1 MLSIILTGTKSE
13 LIRYLKAKDLEF
25 ATLFNKRLLQS
36 SEWLVTQKIGF
47 SLLSSQD
54 DAEEVI
60 ATIGR
65 GQKPVSKRIFRMFT
79 SNNHS
84 LSHECIDIYCKLFQ
98 LRDDRVAETHHDVNN
113 QRASYQK
120 FGRTIFLGNDFCANL
135 SSTLLP
141 DHIPLLLQQYFP
153 ADWKVEETEF
163 IVLMMNSSLVTE
175 VPSPDSWSMILIGL
189 YEHKVEYCDPR
200 MDRDSHPLSAFATN
214 SLQNVVTNILTPVLR
229 VVLPAYEGNWPI
241 LILENQYFQQL
252 PLINQVDCGVYLLA
266 CVYFSIQHV
275 PIFFDQVCINR
286 FRKHL
291 AYWILCGSMPF

>member
-1 MLSIILTGTKSE
+1 M
-13 LIRYLKAKDLEF
+13 IR
-25 ATLFNKRLLQS
+25 
-36 SEWLVTQKIGF
+36 
-47 SLLSSQD
+47 
-54 DAEEVI
+54 
-60 ATIGR
+60 
-65 GQKPVSKRIFRMFT
+65 
-79 SNNHS
+79 
-84 LSHECIDIYCKLFQ
+84 
-98 LRDDRVAETHHDVNN
+98 
-113 QRASYQK
+113 
-120 FGRTIFLGNDFCANL
+120 
-135 SSTLLP
+135 
-141 DHIPLLLQQYFP
+141 
-153 ADWKVEETEF
+153 
-163 IVLMMNSSLVTE
+163 
-175 VPSPDSWSMILIGL
+175 IGL